1 VIIFSSNCRP
11 NCAITAPKR
20 DRIALLKKA
29 KIANKRLARNS
40 LIDSESLSRGKNAQ
54 AKKAH
59 ESARKIA
66 SIVFCAANG
75 QKYQCLL
82 GTPQAMPTT

>member
-1 VIIFSSNCRP
+1 MSTYQTRIYKFTFSSNCRP

-40 LIDSESLSRGKNAQ
+40 LINSESLSRKKNAQ
-54 AKKAH
+54 AKK
-59 ESARKIA
+59 
-66 SIVFCAANG
+66 CALA
-75 QKYQCLL
+75 QEK
-82 GTPQAMPTT
+82 